1 MLIDANVLIDL
12 ALNRQPHAARARAL
26 FDRIDQTRE
35 RAFIAW
41 HTISNVY
48 YVVARER
55 STRAAHEFIADLP
68 SFLEVARTGT
78 ADMRYAIDLPMADFE
93 DALQVAAASAC
104 GARSIVTRNA
114 RDFARSPIPAVT
126 PAEALARLMH

>member
-12 ALNRQPHAARARAL
+12 ALNRQPYAAQARDL
-26 FDRIDQTRE
+26 FDRIDQQRE

-48 YVVARER
+48 YVVSGRRGAQA
-55 STRAAHEFIADLP
+55 THEFIADLP
-68 SFLEVARTGT
+68 SFVEVARTDT
-78 ADMRYAIDLPMADFE
+78 ADMRYAVGLPMADFE

-104 GARSIVTRNA
+104 GARSIVTRNV

-126 PAEALARLMH
+126 PTEALARLTS

>member
-12 ALNRQPHAARARAL
+12 ALNRQPYAAQARDL
-26 FDRIDQTRE
+26 FDRIDQRRE

-48 YVVARER
+48 YVVSGRRGAQ
-55 STRAAHEFIADLP
+55 AAHEFISDLP
-68 SFLEVARTGT
+68 SFVEVARTGT
-78 ADMRYAIDLPMADFE
+78 ADMRYAVGLPMADFE

-104 GARSIVTRNA
+104 GARSIVTRNV

-126 PAEALARLMH
+126 PTEALARLTS

>member
-12 ALNRQPHAARARAL
+12 ALNLQPHAARARAL

-68 SFLEVARTGT
+68 SFWKWREPARRTCAT
-78 ADMRYAIDLPMADFE
+78 PSTCRWRTLRTRY
-93 DALQVAAASAC
+93 
-104 GARSIVTRNA
+104 R
-114 RDFARSPIPAVT
+114 
-126 PAEALARLMH
+126 

>member
-12 ALNRQPHAARARAL
+12 ALNRQPYAAQARDL
-26 FDRIDQTRE
+26 FDRIDATRE

-48 YVVARER
+48 YVVSGRRGAQ
-55 STRAAHEFIADLP
+55 AAHEFIADLP

-78 ADMRYAIDLPMADFE
+78 ADMRYAVGLPMADFE

-104 GARSIVTRNA
+104 GARSIITRNV

-126 PAEALARLMH
+126 PTEALARLTS

>member
-12 ALNRQPHAARARAL
+12 ALNRQPYAAQARDL
-26 FDRIDQTRE
+26 FDRIDETRE

-48 YVVARER
+48 YVVSGRRGAQ
-55 STRAAHEFIADLP
+55 AAHEFIADLP
-68 SFLEVARTGT
+68 SFVEVARTGT
-78 ADMRYAIDLPMADFE
+78 ADMRYAVSLPMADFE

-104 GARSIVTRNA
+104 GARSIVTRNV

-126 PAEALARLMH
+126 PPEALARLTP